1 MSSAIMNLKTGGIHM
16 EFDLNKKYCY
26 YFNEISKIPRGSRNE
41 KAVSDYVVDFA
52 KKHGYEYKQDV
63 VYNVI
68 VNKPASEGYEDSE
81 PIILQ
86 AHMDMVCEK
95 NKDVEHDFEKDP
107 LDLYVGEDGWLRARG
122 TTLGAD
128 DGQGVAYM
136 LAILDDPTLKHP
148 ALQCVFTVME
158 EVGLFGALH
167 LKASDFHAKRY
178 INLDSGGENQTCVT
192 SSGGARAV
200 ISRKLTFKED
210 GDPSY
215 RIGIRGLKGGHSAGR
230 IHLERGNSIIL
241 AGIVMEALVSRFDDI
256 RLADING
263 GMKFNA
269 IPREADVVFTSSA
282 DPEDLR
288 REAQD
293 AFNKIAFELK
303 LSDEGFRGEFET
315 VSPVFKAV
323 DAETTKQI
331 FDFLYVIPNGLLHR
345 SMAIEGLS
353 IASLNAGVIY
363 IEDDTL
369 YIDDLMRSAI
379 ASHGD
384 NMIHKFEILCPKFG
398 FNFDLHDRY
407 AGWDYV
413 RESKLR
419 EILRQVLKE
428 KGIEMKE
435 RASHG
440 GLECGVFK
448 GLIPNL
454 DIITY
459 GPISEGE
466 HTPEEKLDLASFDR
480 AYENLLIVLERCK

>member
-1 MSSAIMNLKTGGIHM
+1 M

-41 KAVSDYVVDFA
+41 KAISDYVVNFA
-52 KKHGYEYKQDV
+52 KAHGYDYKQDV

-68 VNKPASEGYEDSE
+68 VNKPASPGYEESE

-95 NKDVEHDFEKDP
+95 NKDVVHDFEKDP
-107 LDLYVGEDGWLRARG
+107 LDLYVDEEGWLHARG

-158 EVGLFGALH
+158 EIGLFGALH
-167 LKASDFHAKRY
+167 LKREDFHAKRY
-178 INLDSGGENQTCVT
+178 INLDSGGENQTTVT

-210 GDPSY
+210 HDPAY

-230 IHLERGNSIIL
+230 IHLERGNAIVL
-241 AGIVMEALVSRFDDI
+241 AGYVMEALVSRFDDI
-256 RLADING
+256 RLVDING

-269 IPREADVVFTSSA
+269 IPRETDVIFTSTA

-288 REAQD
+288 REAQSAFDKITIELEFSD
-293 AFNKIAFELK
+293 A
-303 LSDEGFRGEFET
+303 GFHGEFE
-315 VSPVFKAV
+315 AV
-323 DAETTKQI
+323 DPIERAIDPETTKQV
-331 FDFLYVIPNGLLHR
+331 FDFLYIIPNGLYHR

-363 IEDDTL
+363 IEDDVL

-379 ASHGD
+379 YSHGD
-384 NMIHKFEILCPKFG
+384 RMIRKFEILCPKFG
-398 FNFDLHDRY
+398 FTFTLHDRY
-407 AGWDYV
+407 SGWEYS
-413 RESKLR
+413 RNSQLR

-428 KGIEMKE
+428 RGIEMKE

-440 GLECGVFK
+440 GLECGVFR
-448 GLIPNL
+448 GLIPGL

-466 HTPEEKLDLASFDR
+466 HTPDEKLDLASFDR
-480 AYENLLIVLERCK
+480 AYENLLTVLERCR